1 MLKKKFIPGRAPV
14 MHVAACSALALL
26 LMAGPPSYDEQ
37 SGTLNYPAA
46 AYAKSCFI
54 AGTLVLMADGSTL
67 PIERIRVGQ
76 RVWGEHGRINRVI
89 GVERVPLAGRRLYSL
104 NGSTHFVTA
113 EHPFRTPQ
121 GWKSLDPR
129 MTAQE
134 NARLSVEPL
143 GIGDRL
149 VRGQPRPMPQSQGNL
164 ALAPELELVFE
175 TQLLEVIESIAG
187 KPGLTVYN
195 LLLDGNHTYIADG
208 FLVHN
213 KGGDGGSSGSGGEGG
228 GSGSSGGSSR
238 GSDDGGGDDNGGRGR
253 GSDDGGGDDNSGRG
267 SDDGDGDDNSGR
279 GRGRGEHAQEVDR
292 MRSDVRTGVE
302 GTPEFR
308 RERIEQRF
316 DEAGNLIRER
326 TDIREG
332 VEGTADFSRERSD
345 LRFNDDGSLLR
356 ERTESR
362 SGVEGTADFSRERL
376 DRRFDEDGNLLRE
389 RTEVRLGEEDAPDFS
404 RERSDL
410 RFDAEGNLLRERVRM
425 QLGPDDD
432 DGMDDQGRRRG
443 GHGADDFSPSGPAL
457 TPEQE
462 MELIQR
468 NWRDDNSGS

>member
-76 RVWGEHGRINRVI
+76 RVWGEHGRINSVI

-134 NARLSVEPL
+134 NARLSVESL

-187 KPGLTVYN
+187 EPGLTVYN

-213 KGGDGGSSGSGGEGG
+213 KGGDGGSSGSGEGG
-228 GSGSSGGSSR
+228 SSGSSGGSSR

-253 GSDDGGGDDNSGRG
+253 GSDDGGGDDNGGRG

-292 MRSDVRTGVE
+292 IRSDIRIGVE

-316 DEAGNLIRER
+316 DEDGSLLRER
-326 TDIREG
+326 IDIREG
-332 VEGTADFSRERSD
+332 VEGTAGFSRERS
-345 LRFNDDGSLLR
+345 
-356 ERTESR
+356 
-362 SGVEGTADFSRERL
+362 

-389 RTEVRLGEEDAPDFS
+389 RTDVRLGEEDAPDFS

-432 DGMDDQGRRRG
+432 DGVDDNGRRRG